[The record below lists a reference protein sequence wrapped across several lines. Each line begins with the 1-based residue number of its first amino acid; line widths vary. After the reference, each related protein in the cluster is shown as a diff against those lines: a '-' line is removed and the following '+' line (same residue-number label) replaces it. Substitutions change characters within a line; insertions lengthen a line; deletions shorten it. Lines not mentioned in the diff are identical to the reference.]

1 MQCGFL
7 GRSKSSAFFIL
18 LDGTARTFQKEG
30 AQITAALGKLIGGG
44 GDKVHCNDELV
55 SFTHMLPD
63 RQCTNSSI
71 GIAKSSTLLTL
82 SQRAIKVDAMRR
94 RMKDPAPEGFVTRL
108 RELMVERKISLNQ
121 LAQRAGISPAF
132 LSRIL
137 NQERSLPSDKTIT
150 KLAEILRLEPSEQL
164 LFRAGRIPEELK
176 PTMSRPLT
184 PILLRATG
192 NLSETDMQEVLEVAQ
207 RLASKQR
214 RKRKPDESGR

>member
-1 MQCGFL
+1 MEGPEL
-7 GRSKSSAFFIL
+7 SACVTL
-18 LDGTARTFQKEG
+18 LNCTARTSQEEG
-30 AQITAALGKLIGGG
+30 AQTAAALGKLIRGG
-44 GDKVHCNDELV
+44 GDEVHFNGELV
-55 SFTHMLPD
+55 GFTHVLPD
-63 RQCTNSSI
+63 RQYTEPNTSI
-71 GIAKSSTLLTL
+71 ANVSTLLTL
-82 SQRAIKVDAMRR
+82 GQRAITVDAMRR

>member
-1 MQCGFL
+1 L
-7 GRSKSSAFFIL
+7 GRFKLAAFFIL
-18 LDGTARTFQKEG
+18 LDGTARTSQEEG
-30 AQITAALGKLIGGG
+30 AQITTALGKLVRGG
-44 GDKVHCNDELV
+44 GDEVHFNDELV
-55 SFTHMLPD
+55 SFTHVLPD
-63 RQCTNSSI
+63 RQYAEPNT
-71 GIAKSSTLLTL
+71 GIAIVSTLLTL
-82 SQRAIKVDAMRR
+82 GQRAITVGAMRR
-94 RMKDPAPEGFVTRL
+94 RMKDPAPEGFVIRL

-150 KLAEILRLEPSEQL
+150 KLAEILRVEPSEQL

-176 PTMSRPLT
+176 PTLSRPLT

-207 RLASKQR
+207 KLALKQR
-214 RKRKPDESGR
+214 RKRKPNESGR